1 MGVSDFNYVYESLK
15 SRGVTRL
22 CHFTKIDSLVNIIT
36 SPSGILATRFIQNDI
51 KKQNDTV
58 RADGLTDYVC
68 CSIEYPNSWYWN
80 ILKKRDED
88 IIFREWVILCIDTE
102 IVKYRNIK
110 FCPCN
115 AAYGGGQ
122 FISEDL
128 SEFDKL
134 FAECTHVGTKTY
146 SRPSSMLTC
155 CPTDGQSEILIEH
168 DIPPRYIKSIIVGN
182 EHVADHINAILT
194 TCKFKADIYIA
205 PDVCNTNWS
214 SLVRMGNRPTENK
227 YNAD

>member
-1 MGVSDFNYVYESLK
+1 M
-15 SRGVTRL
+15 
-22 CHFTKIDSLVNIIT
+22 
-36 SPSGILATRFIQNDI
+36 
-51 KKQNDTV
+51 
-58 RADGLTDYVC
+58 
-68 CSIEYPNSWYWN
+68 
-80 ILKKRDED
+80 KKRDQD
-88 IIFREWVILCIDTE
+88 LIFREWVILCIDTE

-122 FISEDL
+122 FISEDV
-128 SEFDKL
+128 SGFDNL
-134 FAECTHVGTKTY
+134 FAEFTHVGTKNY
-146 SRPSSMLTC
+146 SRPFSMLTC
-155 CPTDGQSEILIEH
+155 CPTDGQAEILIEH

-182 EHVADHINAILT
+182 EYVADHINAILT

-214 SLVRMGNRPTENK
+214 SLVRIGKRPTENK